1 MNSAAVFTLH
11 VAKAERFTNPI
22 TNEPA
27 ARDAAAGITGGNTSS
42 ALNEVKPRL
51 AVDDAGIGGAAHE
64 HREPVEVLD
73 EMSHC
78 HRIENEWRECNELSS
93 LERSFVPLMPLKPLR
108 RSYRTGDD
116 GR

>member
-51 AVDDAGIGGAAHE
+51 AVDDAGIGSPAHE
-64 HREPVEVLD
+64 HREAIEVLD

-78 HRIENEWRECNELSS
+78 HWIENEWRECNELSAPTRAAPGRAKS
-93 LERSFVPLMPLKPLR
+93 R
-108 RSYRTGDD
+108 RAYLGTCLSGNR
-116 GR
+116 